1 MNQRGTHG
9 VLTAIG
15 LMSGTSM
22 DGIDAAL
29 LSSDGEG
36 VVEPGPSCSRGY
48 AAGLRRELHL
58 AAERIA
64 ATADPMALRSD
75 FADLEL
81 RLTRLNLAAVRDLLA
96 EARLAPDAVDVIGYH
111 GQTVLHRPACG
122 ITIQLGDG
130 ARLAAGS
137 GIAVIADF
145 RAADVAAGGE
155 GAPLAPAYHRALA
168 ARTRISPQAVVNI
181 GGVANVTWLC
191 PRHDPIAF
199 DTGPGNALIDDFVRA
214 RTGRD
219 FDRDGALAL
228 AGTVDETALR
238 RLLDHPY
245 FDRTPPKSLDRN
257 AFSRTPVDRLGT
269 EDGAATLVAF
279 TARTIAMSGKFL
291 PEPPRRWVAAG
302 GGRRNAAIMAALRSR
317 LGAPVLAAEEAG
329 WRGDDVEAEAFAYLA
344 VRSLKGLPLSW
355 PSTTGVPS
363 PMTGGV
369 VHRP

>member
-1 MNQRGTHG
+1 MNQRRTDG

-29 LSSDGEG
+29 LASDGEG
-36 VVEPGPSCSRGY
+36 VIEPGPSRSRGY
-48 AAGLRRELHL
+48 EAGLRKELHL
-58 AAERIA
+58 AAERMA
-64 ATADPMALRSD
+64 AAADPAVLRGD

-81 RLTRLNLAAVRDLLA
+81 RLTRLNLAVVRDLLA
-96 EARLAPDAVDVIGYH
+96 AAGRAPDAVDVIGYH

-130 ARLAAGS
+130 AALAVGS
-137 GIAVIADF
+137 GIAVIGDF

-155 GAPLAPAYHRALA
+155 GAPFAPAYHRALA

-191 PRHDPIAF
+191 PGHDPIAF
-199 DTGPGNALIDDFVRA
+199 DTGPGNALIDDFVRQ
-214 RTGRD
+214 RTGQD
-219 FDRDGALAL
+219 FDRGGALAL
-228 AGTVDETALR
+228 AGTVDETALS

-245 FDRTPPKSLDRN
+245 FDRAPPKSLDRN
-257 AFSRTPVDRLGT
+257 AFSRAPVDRLGT
-269 EDGAATLVAF
+269 QDGAATLVAF
-279 TARTIAMSGKFL
+279 TAGTIAMCGTFF
-291 PEPPRRWVAAG
+291 PEAPRRWVAAG
-302 GGRRNAAIMAALRSR
+302 GGRKNAAIMAALGSR
-317 LGAPVLAAEEAG
+317 LAAPVLAAEDAG

-344 VRSLKGLPLSW
+344 VRSLRGLPLSW
-355 PSTTGVPS
+355 PSTTGVPR

-369 VHRP
+369 MHRP